1 MDNVGL
7 KNARC
12 VRRILAR
19 AKRRSRAFSKVS
31 PSAFLSPFV
40 VELVCDFYFA
50 RDSSS
55 SESPA
60 WRYTTPV
67 MPTFCRNDEGV
78 CSKRG
83 GERVALFFARKV
95 SIKLLCVLVFAFFA
109 FFRIVSCFWE
119 RRTLSPPFD
128 FNTPTPKRASNK
140 YSQKSL
146 HIISHLHLII
156 INEISNVREEL
167 FSFSEREFRCAEQQ
181 QLLFHRLC
189 FFCNRFIARVR
200 V

>member
-40 VELVCDFYFA
+40 VELVCAFYFA

-55 SESPA
+55 SESLLA

-67 MPTFCRNDEGV
+67 MPTFCLREGE
-78 CSKRG
+78 CSSRGG
-83 GERVALFFARKV
+83 GERTERMALFRLSKSVSKNYTVSFAC
-95 SIKLLCVLVFAFFA
+95 SCFAFFA
-109 FFRIVSCFWE
+109 FFFESFLVFCARLRVGYFWFYHTSDQKTSTLLTKVSPHNLASPSHHH
-119 RRTLSPPFD
+119 RDIKRT
-128 FNTPTPKRASNK
+128 
-140 YSQKSL
+140 
-146 HIISHLHLII
+146 
-156 INEISNVREEL
+156 REEL
-167 FSFSEREFRCAEQQ
+167 FNFSERE
-181 QLLFHRLC
+181 
-189 FFCNRFIARVR
+189 RV
-200 V
+200 